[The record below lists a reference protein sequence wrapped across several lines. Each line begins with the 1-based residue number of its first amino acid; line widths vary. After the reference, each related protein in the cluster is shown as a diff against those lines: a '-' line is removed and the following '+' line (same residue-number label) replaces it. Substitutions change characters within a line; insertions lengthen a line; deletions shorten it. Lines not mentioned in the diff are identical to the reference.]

1 MTPTADDLVK
11 NLAALSRRFAG
22 LAAKLAQAAR
32 ELEGAGTLPPDSLLE
47 EFAAA
52 RGEFIDLRSS
62 VLDAARTLGVTAPA
76 PAAIDG
82 LKALEPVVRA
92 LAEAT
97 VNEPRRA
104 TLAEARRRVLV
115 VLDRIMTINHVDDPN
130 FAALLE
136 CQAKAREIR
145 AAVLD
150 PKGPTAESAA
160 VIVEATPAFSAL
172 LTLIEGRE
180 HLDDAK
186 FTVLEDSVTRLFGRT
201 LTVAATRGKLVAG
214 PPDLPRAPERPA
226 PRPKT
231 VEEPV
236 APVVVAAAPS
246 VAPRVQPPAPL
257 LASPAA
263 PAAASPTPSAAPH
276 APPPAPFYAPPAP
289 SPAPPAPPVAPAPAA
304 PPPPA
309 PAAPPPPAPAAPP
322 PPAPAAPPPPAPA
335 APPPPAPAAPPPP
348 APAAPRPPAPA
359 APPPPAPAAP
369 PPPAPAAPRPPG
381 PAAPPPPPALIKQEV
396 AAAAPAPEEDS
407 APQVV
412 ETAALDEGAQ
422 WWVSAWARW
431 TSWKGTIDF
440 KAGVKQELGKYAYLL
455 SVPIQQSAEY
465 EEGLLAYGYSVL
477 LDFVERQRPGIVTKA
492 LNSLKTFVPGKAAPS
507 VGAHLYKFLI
517 DEARLA
523 EQYPEFVKN
532 VLLAAVPEPGL
543 WTQARILESAT
554 ETSIF
559 THPSPRVGDP
569 DHTTQRLTNDRQRFA
584 DHRFPVTLAPL
595 TVRFFAV
602 AADFREPREMD
613 VKLKEGRAE
622 CIDAWLLTI
631 PPVGRA
637 DLKSEVV
644 RLVPEG
650 SSVPALGRDCATL
663 WVAVFNPDPKAEKK
677 YELSLTL
684 KKGASH

>member
-76 PAAIDG
+76 PTAIDG

-186 FTVLEDSVTRLFGRT
+186 FAVLEDSVTRLFGRT

-214 PPDLPRAPERPA
+214 PADLPRAPERPA

-236 APVVVAAAPS
+236 GPVVVAAAPS

-263 PAAASPTPSAAPH
+263 PAAASPAPSAAPP

-289 SPAPPAPPVAPAPAA
+289 SPAPPAPPVAPAPAS

-322 PPAPAAPPPPAPA
+322 PPAPAAPPRPAPA

-348 APAAPRPPAPA
+348 APAAPPPTA
-359 APPPPAPAAP
+359 
-369 PPPAPAAPRPPG
+369 

-523 EQYPEFVKN
+523 EQYPEFVKS

-684 KKGASH
+684 KKDASR

>member
-322 PPAPAAPPPPAPA
+322 PPAPAAP
-335 APPPPAPAAPPPP
+335 
-348 APAAPRPPAPA
+348 RPPA
-359 APPPPAPAAP
+359 
-369 PPPAPAAPRPPG
+369 

-523 EQYPEFVKN
+523 EQYPEFVKS

-684 KKGASH
+684 KKDASR

>member
-1 MTPTADDLVK
+1 MTLTADDLVK
-11 NLAALSRRFAG
+11 HLAALSRRFAG

-32 ELEGAGTLPPDSLLE
+32 ELETGGVLPPESLIE
-47 EFAAA
+47 ELAAA
-52 RGEFIDLRSS
+52 RDEFIDLRSS
-62 VLDAARTLGVTAPA
+62 VLDAARTLAVTAPA
-76 PAAIDG
+76 QTAIDG
-82 LKALEPVVRA
+82 LKALEAVVRA

-136 CQAKAREIR
+136 CQANAREIR

-309 PAAPPPPAPAAPP
+309 PAAPPPPAPAAP
-322 PPAPAAPPPPAPA
+322 
-335 APPPPAPAAPPPP
+335 
-348 APAAPRPPAPA
+348 RPPAPA

-369 PPPAPAAPRPPG
+369 PPPAPVAPRPRAPG
-381 PAAPPPPPALIKQEV
+381 ASPPPAPAAPPPPAAPVKQEV

-523 EQYPEFVKN
+523 EQYPEFVKS

-569 DHTTQRLTNDRQRFA
+569 DHTTQRLTHDRQRFA
-584 DHRFPVTLAPL
+584 DHRFPVTLPPL

-637 DLKSEVV
+637 DLKSGVV

-677 YELSLTL
+677 YDLTLTL
-684 KKGASH
+684 KKDASR

>member
-359 APPPPAPAAP
+359 APPPP
-369 PPPAPAAPRPPG
+369 
-381 PAAPPPPPALIKQEV
+381 PALIKQEV

-523 EQYPEFVKN
+523 EQYPEFVKS

-684 KKGASH
+684 KKDASR

>member
-76 PAAIDG
+76 PTAIDG

-97 VNEPRRA
+97 ANEPRRA

-214 PPDLPRAPERPA
+214 PADLPRAPERPA

-236 APVVVAAAPS
+236 GPVVVAAAPS

-263 PAAASPTPSAAPH
+263 PAAASPAPSAAPH
-276 APPPAPFYAPPAP
+276 APPPSPFYAPPAP

-309 PAAPPPPAPAAPP
+309 PAAPPPPAPVAPRPRAPGASP
-322 PPAPAAPPPPAPA
+322 PPAPAAPPPPA
-335 APPPPAPAAPPPP
+335 APV
-348 APAAPRPPAPA
+348 
-359 APPPPAPAAP
+359 
-369 PPPAPAAPRPPG
+369 
-381 PAAPPPPPALIKQEV
+381 KQEV

-523 EQYPEFVKN
+523 EQYPEFVKS

-584 DHRFPVTLAPL
+584 DHRFPVTLPPL

-622 CIDAWLLTI
+622 SNDAWLLTM

-637 DLKSEVV
+637 DLKSEVI

-677 YELSLTL
+677 YDLTLTL
-684 KKGASH
+684 KKDASR

>member
-76 PAAIDG
+76 PTAIDG

-97 VNEPRRA
+97 ANEPRRA

-186 FTVLEDSVTRLFGRT
+186 FAVLEDSVTRLFGRT

-214 PPDLPRAPERPA
+214 PADLPRAPERPA

-236 APVVVAAAPS
+236 GPVVVAAAPS

-263 PAAASPTPSAAPH
+263 PAAASPAPSAAPH
-276 APPPAPFYAPPAP
+276 APPPSPFYAPPAP

-348 APAAPRPPAPA
+348 APVAPRPRAPGA
-359 APPPPAPAAP
+359 SPPPAPAAP
-369 PPPAPAAPRPPG
+369 PPPAAPV
-381 PAAPPPPPALIKQEV
+381 KQEV

-523 EQYPEFVKN
+523 EQYPEFVKS

-622 CIDAWLLTI
+622 SNDAWLLTM

-637 DLKSEVV
+637 DLKSEVI

-677 YELSLTL
+677 YDLTLTL
-684 KKGASH
+684 KKDASR

>member
-76 PAAIDG
+76 PTAIDG

-309 PAAPPPPAPAAPP
+309 PAAPPPPAPAAP
-322 PPAPAAPPPPAPA
+322 
-335 APPPPAPAAPPPP
+335 
-348 APAAPRPPAPA
+348 RPPAPA

-369 PPPAPAAPRPPG
+369 PPPA

-523 EQYPEFVKN
+523 EQYPEFVKS

-613 VKLKEGRAE
+613 V
-622 CIDAWLLTI
+622 
-631 PPVGRA
+631 
-637 DLKSEVV
+637 
-644 RLVPEG
+644 
-650 SSVPALGRDCATL
+650 
-663 WVAVFNPDPKAEKK
+663 
-677 YELSLTL
+677 
-684 KKGASH
+684 

>member
-76 PAAIDG
+76 PTAIDG

-97 VNEPRRA
+97 ANEPRRA

-214 PPDLPRAPERPA
+214 PADLPRAPERPA

-236 APVVVAAAPS
+236 GPVVVAAAPS

-263 PAAASPTPSAAPH
+263 PAAASPAPSAAPH
-276 APPPAPFYAPPAP
+276 APPPSPFYAPPAP

-322 PPAPAAPPPPAPA
+322 PPAPAAPPPPAPV
-335 APPPPAPAAPPPP
+335 APRPRAPGASPPPAPAAPPPP
-348 APAAPRPPAPA
+348 AAPV
-359 APPPPAPAAP
+359 
-369 PPPAPAAPRPPG
+369 
-381 PAAPPPPPALIKQEV
+381 KQEV

-523 EQYPEFVKN
+523 EQYPEFVKS

-584 DHRFPVTLAPL
+584 DHRFPVTLPPL

-622 CIDAWLLTI
+622 CIDAWLLTM

-677 YELSLTL
+677 YDLTLTL
-684 KKGASH
+684 KKDASR

>member
-76 PAAIDG
+76 PTAIDG

-97 VNEPRRA
+97 ANEPRRA

-186 FTVLEDSVTRLFGRT
+186 FAVLEDSVTRLFGRT

-214 PPDLPRAPERPA
+214 PADLPRAPERPA

-236 APVVVAAAPS
+236 GPVVVAAAPS

-263 PAAASPTPSAAPH
+263 PAAASPAPSAAPH
-276 APPPAPFYAPPAP
+276 APPPSPFYAPPAP

-304 PPPPA
+304 PPPP
-309 PAAPPPPAPAAPP
+309 P
-322 PPAPAAPPPPAPA
+322 PAAPPPPAPA

-348 APAAPRPPAPA
+348 APAAPRPRAPGA
-359 APPPPAPAAP
+359 SPPPAPAAP
-369 PPPAPAAPRPPG
+369 PPPAAPV
-381 PAAPPPPPALIKQEV
+381 KQEV

-440 KAGVKQELGKYAYLL
+440 KAGVKQELSKYAYLL
-455 SVPIQQSAEY
+455 SVPIQQSTDY
-465 EEGLLAYGYSVL
+465 EEGLLAYGYSIL
-477 LDFVERQRPGIVTKA
+477 LDFLETQNPGIVTKA
-492 LNSLKTFVPGKAAPS
+492 LNSLKAFTPGKAGHAPS
-507 VGAHLYKFLI
+507 VGAHLYNFLLG
-517 DEARLA
+517 EARLV
-523 EQYPEFVKN
+523 ERYPDFVRS
-532 VLLAAVPEPGL
+532 VLVAAVPEPGL
-543 WTQARILESAT
+543 WTQVRILESAT
-554 ETSIF
+554 ETSVF
-559 THPSPRVGDP
+559 THPSARVGDP
-569 DHTTQRLTNDRQRFA
+569 DHNSQRLTQDRQRFA
-584 DHRFPVTLAPL
+584 DHRFPVTLPPL
-595 TVRFFAV
+595 TARFFAV
-602 AADFREPREMD
+602 AADVREPRGID
-613 VKLKEGRAE
+613 VKLVAGRADSD
-622 CIDAWLLTI
+622 DAWLLTV

-637 DLKSEVV
+637 DLKSEPV

-650 SSVPALGRDCATL
+650 SSVPGLGKDYATL
-663 WVAVFNPDPKAEKK
+663 WVAVFNADPKAQKK
-677 YELSLTL
+677 YELTLTL
-684 KKGASH
+684 RKDASRSSASPRSARA

>member
-76 PAAIDG
+76 PTAIDG

-97 VNEPRRA
+97 ANEPRRA

-186 FTVLEDSVTRLFGRT
+186 FAVLEDSVTRLFGRT

-214 PPDLPRAPERPA
+214 PADLPRAPERPA

-236 APVVVAAAPS
+236 GPVVVAAAPS

-263 PAAASPTPSAAPH
+263 PAAASPAPSAAPH
-276 APPPAPFYAPPAP
+276 APPPSPFYAPPAP

-322 PPAPAAPPPPAPA
+322 PPAPAAPPPPAPV
-335 APPPPAPAAPPPP
+335 APRPRAPGASPPPAPAAPPPP
-348 APAAPRPPAPA
+348 AAPV
-359 APPPPAPAAP
+359 
-369 PPPAPAAPRPPG
+369 
-381 PAAPPPPPALIKQEV
+381 KQEV

-492 LNSLKTFVPGKAAPS
+492 LNRLKTFVPGKAAPS

-523 EQYPEFVKN
+523 EQYPEFVKS

-622 CIDAWLLTI
+622 SNDAWLLTM

-637 DLKSEVV
+637 DLKSEVI

-650 SSVPALGRDCATL
+650 SSVPALPSGTRRITSDLRSARPTGGIVRSHASLDSARPSFSFTSISRGSLKSAATAKNRT
-663 WVAVFNPDPKAEKK
+663 VSGGSVTGNR
-677 YELSLTL
+677 
-684 KKGASH
+684 

>member
-186 FTVLEDSVTRLFGRT
+186 FAVLEDSVTRLFGRT

-214 PPDLPRAPERPA
+214 PADLPRAPERPA

-236 APVVVAAAPS
+236 GPVVVAAAPA

-263 PAAASPTPSAAPH
+263 PAAASPAPSAAPH

-289 SPAPPAPPVAPAPAA
+289 SPAPPAA

-322 PPAPAAPPPPAPA
+322 PPAPAAPPRPAPT

-348 APAAPRPPAPA
+348 APAAPRPPA
-359 APPPPAPAAP
+359 
-369 PPPAPAAPRPPG
+369 

-523 EQYPEFVKN
+523 EQYPEFVKS

-684 KKGASH
+684 KKDASR

>member
-309 PAAPPPPAPAAPP
+309 PAAP
-322 PPAPAAPPPPAPA
+322 
-335 APPPPAPAAPPPP
+335 
-348 APAAPRPPAPA
+348 RPPA
-359 APPPPAPAAP
+359 
-369 PPPAPAAPRPPG
+369 

-523 EQYPEFVKN
+523 EQYPEFVKS

-684 KKGASH
+684 KKDASR

>member
-236 APVVVAAAPS
+236 APVVVAAAQS

-322 PPAPAAPPPPAPA
+322 PPAPAAP
-335 APPPPAPAAPPPP
+335 
-348 APAAPRPPAPA
+348 RPPA
-359 APPPPAPAAP
+359 
-369 PPPAPAAPRPPG
+369 

-523 EQYPEFVKN
+523 EQYPEFVKS

-622 CIDAWLLTI
+622 SNDAWLLTM

-650 SSVPALGRDCATL
+650 SSVPALGKDCATL

-677 YELSLTL
+677 YELTLTL
-684 KKGASH
+684 KKDASR

>member
-76 PAAIDG
+76 PTAIDG

-97 VNEPRRA
+97 ANEPRRA

-186 FTVLEDSVTRLFGRT
+186 FAVLEDSVTRLFGRT

-214 PPDLPRAPERPA
+214 PADLPRAPERPA

-236 APVVVAAAPS
+236 GPVVVAAAPS

-263 PAAASPTPSAAPH
+263 PAAASPAPSAAPH
-276 APPPAPFYAPPAP
+276 APPPSPFYAPPAP

-304 PPPPA
+304 PPPPP

-322 PPAPAAPPPPAPA
+322 PPAPAAPPPPAPV
-335 APPPPAPAAPPPP
+335 APRPRAPGASPPPAPAAPPPP
-348 APAAPRPPAPA
+348 AAPV
-359 APPPPAPAAP
+359 
-369 PPPAPAAPRPPG
+369 
-381 PAAPPPPPALIKQEV
+381 KQEV

-523 EQYPEFVKN
+523 EQYPEFVKS

-584 DHRFPVTLAPL
+584 DHRFPVTLPPL

-622 CIDAWLLTI
+622 SNDAWLLTM

-650 SSVPALGRDCATL
+650 SSVPALGKDCATL

-677 YELSLTL
+677 YDLTLTL
-684 KKGASH
+684 KKDASR

>member
-1 MTPTADDLVK
+1 MTPTADDLVN

-76 PAAIDG
+76 PTAIDG

-97 VNEPRRA
+97 ANEPRRA

-150 PKGPTAESAA
+150 PKGPTEESAA
-160 VIVEATPAFSAL
+160 EILETTPAFSAL
-172 LTLIEGRE
+172 LTLVEGRE

-186 FTVLEDSVTRLFGRT
+186 FAVLEDSVTRLFGRT

-214 PPDLPRAPERPA
+214 PADLPRAPERPA
-226 PRPKT
+226 PRPT
-231 VEEPV
+231 AVDEPV
-236 APVVVAAAPS
+236 RPVIAAATPS
-246 VAPRVQPPAPL
+246 IAPRPQAP
-257 LASPAA
+257 
-263 PAAASPTPSAAPH
+263 
-276 APPPAPFYAPPAP
+276 APPPAPPAPLAAPPAP
-289 SPAPPAPPVAPAPAA
+289 SPLPPARPPASSPAA
-304 PPPPA
+304 PGASPPPA
-309 PAAPPPPAPAAPP
+309 PAAPPPPAAPV
-322 PPAPAAPPPPAPA
+322 
-335 APPPPAPAAPPPP
+335 
-348 APAAPRPPAPA
+348 
-359 APPPPAPAAP
+359 
-369 PPPAPAAPRPPG
+369 
-381 PAAPPPPPALIKQEV
+381 KQEV

-507 VGAHLYKFLI
+507 VGAHLYNFLVN
-517 DEARLA
+517 EARLA
-523 EQYPEFVKN
+523 EQYPEFVKS

-554 ETSIF
+554 ETSVF

-569 DHTTQRLTNDRQRFA
+569 DHATQRITHDRQRFA
-584 DHRFPVTLAPL
+584 DHRFPMTLSPL
-595 TVRFFAV
+595 TARFFAV
-602 AADFREPREMD
+602 AADVKEPREIG
-613 VKLKEGRAE
+613 VKLKGGRAE
-622 CIDAWLLTI
+622 SKDAWLLMM

-637 DLKSEVV
+637 DLKSETV

-650 SSVPALGRDCATL
+650 TAVPALGKDCATL

-677 YELSLTL
+677 YELTLTL
-684 KKGASH
+684 KKD

>member
-231 VEEPV
+231 AEEPV
-236 APVVVAAAPS
+236 GPVVVAAAPS

-335 APPPPAPAAPPPP
+335 APPPPAPAAP
-348 APAAPRPPAPA
+348 RPPA
-359 APPPPAPAAP
+359 
-369 PPPAPAAPRPPG
+369 

-523 EQYPEFVKN
+523 EQYPEFVKS

-684 KKGASH
+684 KKDASR

>member
-76 PAAIDG
+76 PTAIDG

-97 VNEPRRA
+97 ANEPRRA

-186 FTVLEDSVTRLFGRT
+186 FAVLEDSVTRLFGRT

-214 PPDLPRAPERPA
+214 PADLPRAPERPA

-236 APVVVAAAPS
+236 GPVVVAAAPS

-263 PAAASPTPSAAPH
+263 PAAASPAPSAAPH
-276 APPPAPFYAPPAP
+276 APPPSPFYAPPAP

-309 PAAPPPPAPAAPP
+309 PAAPPPPAPVAPRPRAPGASP
-322 PPAPAAPPPPAPA
+322 PPAPAAPPPPA
-335 APPPPAPAAPPPP
+335 APV
-348 APAAPRPPAPA
+348 
-359 APPPPAPAAP
+359 
-369 PPPAPAAPRPPG
+369 
-381 PAAPPPPPALIKQEV
+381 KQEV

-523 EQYPEFVKN
+523 EQYPEFVKS

-631 PPVGRA
+631 PPVGRP

-677 YELSLTL
+677 YDLTLTL
-684 KKGASH
+684 KKDASR

>member
-1 MTPTADDLVK
+1 MTLTADDLVK
-11 NLAALSRRFAG
+11 HLAALSRRFAG

-32 ELEGAGTLPPDSLLE
+32 ELETGGVLPPESLIE
-47 EFAAA
+47 ELAAA
-52 RGEFIDLRSS
+52 RDEFIDLRSS

-76 PAAIDG
+76 PTAIDG

-97 VNEPRRA
+97 ANEPRRA

-186 FTVLEDSVTRLFGRT
+186 FAVLEDSVTRLFGRT

-214 PPDLPRAPERPA
+214 PADLPRAPERPA

-236 APVVVAAAPS
+236 GPVVVAAAPS

-263 PAAASPTPSAAPH
+263 PAAASPAPSAAPH
-276 APPPAPFYAPPAP
+276 APPPSPFYAPPAP

-304 PPPPA
+304 PPLPA

-322 PPAPAAPPPPAPA
+322 PPAPVAPRPRAPGASPPPAPA
-335 APPPPAPAAPPPP
+335 APPPPAAPV
-348 APAAPRPPAPA
+348 
-359 APPPPAPAAP
+359 
-369 PPPAPAAPRPPG
+369 
-381 PAAPPPPPALIKQEV
+381 KQEV

-440 KAGVKQELGKYAYLL
+440 KAGVKQELSKYAYLL
-455 SVPIQQSAEY
+455 SVPIQQSTDY
-465 EEGLLAYGYSVL
+465 EEGLLAYGYSIL
-477 LDFVERQRPGIVTKA
+477 LDFLEAQNPGIVTKA
-492 LNSLKTFVPGKAAPS
+492 LNSLKAFTPGKA
-507 VGAHLYKFLI
+507 G
-517 DEARLA
+517 
-523 EQYPEFVKN
+523 
-532 VLLAAVPEPGL
+532 
-543 WTQARILESAT
+543 
-554 ETSIF
+554 
-559 THPSPRVGDP
+559 
-569 DHTTQRLTNDRQRFA
+569 
-584 DHRFPVTLAPL
+584 
-595 TVRFFAV
+595 
-602 AADFREPREMD
+602 
-613 VKLKEGRAE
+613 
-622 CIDAWLLTI
+622 
-631 PPVGRA
+631 
-637 DLKSEVV
+637 
-644 RLVPEG
+644 
-650 SSVPALGRDCATL
+650 
-663 WVAVFNPDPKAEKK
+663 
-677 YELSLTL
+677 
-684 KKGASH
+684 

>member
-186 FTVLEDSVTRLFGRT
+186 FAVLEDSVTRLFGRT

-236 APVVVAAAPS
+236 GPVVVAAAPS

-322 PPAPAAPPPPAPA
+322 PPAPVAPRPRAPGASPPPAPA
-335 APPPPAPAAPPPP
+335 APPPPPASV
-348 APAAPRPPAPA
+348 
-359 APPPPAPAAP
+359 
-369 PPPAPAAPRPPG
+369 
-381 PAAPPPPPALIKQEV
+381 KQEV

-523 EQYPEFVKN
+523 EQYPEFVKS

-622 CIDAWLLTI
+622 SNDAWLLTM

-684 KKGASH
+684 KKDASR

>member
-1 MTPTADDLVK
+1 MTLTADDLVK
-11 NLAALSRRFAG
+11 HLAALSRRFAG

-32 ELEGAGTLPPDSLLE
+32 ELETGGVLPPESLIE
-47 EFAAA
+47 ELAAA
-52 RGEFIDLRSS
+52 RDEFIDLRSS
-62 VLDAARTLGVTAPA
+62 VLDAARTLAVTAPA
-76 PAAIDG
+76 QTAIDG
-82 LKALEPVVRA
+82 LKALEAVVRA

-97 VNEPRRA
+97 AHESRRT
-104 TLAEARRRVLV
+104 TLADARRRVLA

-186 FTVLEDSVTRLFGRT
+186 FAVLEDSVTRLFGRT

-214 PPDLPRAPERPA
+214 PADLPRAPERPA

-236 APVVVAAAPS
+236 GPVVVAAAPS

-263 PAAASPTPSAAPH
+263 PAAASPAPSAAPH
-276 APPPAPFYAPPAP
+276 APPPSPFYAPPAP

-322 PPAPAAPPPPAPA
+322 PPAPAAPR
-335 APPPPAPAAPPPP
+335 PP
-348 APAAPRPPAPA
+348 APAAPRPPA
-359 APPPPAPAAP
+359 
-369 PPPAPAAPRPPG
+369 

-507 VGAHLYKFLI
+507 VGAHLYNFLVN
-517 DEARLA
+517 EARLA
-523 EQYPEFVKN
+523 EQYPEFVKS

-554 ETSIF
+554 ETSVF

-569 DHTTQRLTNDRQRFA
+569 DHATQRITHDRQRFA
-584 DHRFPVTLAPL
+584 DHRFPMTLSPL
-595 TVRFFAV
+595 TARFFAV
-602 AADFREPREMD
+602 AADVKEPREIG
-613 VKLKEGRAE
+613 VKVKGGRAE
-622 CIDAWLLTI
+622 SKDAWLLMM

-637 DLKSEVV
+637 DLKSETV

-650 SSVPALGRDCATL
+650 TAVPALGKDCATL

-677 YELSLTL
+677 YELTLTL
-684 KKGASH
+684 KKD

>member
-186 FTVLEDSVTRLFGRT
+186 FAVLEDSVTRLFGRT

-236 APVVVAAAPS
+236 APVVVAAAQS

-263 PAAASPTPSAAPH
+263 PAAASPTPPAAPP

-322 PPAPAAPPPPAPA
+322 PPAPAAP
-335 APPPPAPAAPPPP
+335 
-348 APAAPRPPAPA
+348 RPPA
-359 APPPPAPAAP
+359 
-369 PPPAPAAPRPPG
+369 

-523 EQYPEFVKN
+523 EQYPEFVKS

-584 DHRFPVTLAPL
+584 DHRFPVTLPPL

-613 VKLKEGRAE
+613 VKLKEGHAE
-622 CIDAWLLTI
+622 SNDARLLTM

-650 SSVPALGRDCATL
+650 SSVPAIGKDCATL
-663 WVAVFNPDPKAEKK
+663 WVAVSNRDPKAEKK
-677 YELSLTL
+677 YELTLTL
-684 KKGASH
+684 KKDASR

>member
-186 FTVLEDSVTRLFGRT
+186 FAVLEDSVTRLFGRT

-214 PPDLPRAPERPA
+214 PADLPRAPERPA

-263 PAAASPTPSAAPH
+263 PAAASPAPSAAPH
-276 APPPAPFYAPPAP
+276 APPPSPFYAPPAP

-322 PPAPAAPPPPAPA
+322 PPAPAAPPPPAPV
-335 APPPPAPAAPPPP
+335 APRPRAPGASPPPAPAAPPPP
-348 APAAPRPPAPA
+348 AAPV
-359 APPPPAPAAP
+359 
-369 PPPAPAAPRPPG
+369 
-381 PAAPPPPPALIKQEV
+381 KQEV

-523 EQYPEFVKN
+523 EQYPEFVKS

-584 DHRFPVTLAPL
+584 DHRFPVTLPPL

-677 YELSLTL
+677 YELTLTL
-684 KKGASH
+684 KKDASR

>member
-322 PPAPAAPPPPAPA
+322 PPAPAAPR
-335 APPPPAPAAPPPP
+335 PP

-369 PPPAPAAPRPPG
+369 PPPAPAAPPPPAPAAPRPPA

-523 EQYPEFVKN
+523 EQYPEFVKS

-684 KKGASH
+684 KKDASR